1 MMSRVLMI
9 AENFRERVART
20 WGLLGRLL
28 SVAALVLALP
38 VAALAQPAAPQPL
51 PPSAANAGS
60 RTLLDA
66 SGRSVTIMD
75 TTRIVS
81 IGSAVTEILFA
92 LGVGDRVI
100 AVDQT
105 SAYPAAAR
113 ALPNVGYMRALSPE
127 GVLSLG
133 PSLILA
139 VDGSG
144 PRSTLDVLERA
155 SIPVVMI
162 PDDHS
167 AEGVVHKIEAVAQAV
182 GAGAAA
188 APLVAT
194 VRADFAQLAREVATL
209 KTHPSAVF
217 VLSANSGTAVVGGA
231 GTSADAMLRL
241 AGAENAMAGIKGYK
255 PAVDEA
261 AYAADPQAVVVMS
274 GGGQALTPDGVF
286 SLPAFKGT
294 RAATDRR
301 FIVLPGAYLLGF
313 GPRTPL
319 AARDL
324 ALALRPGTVLPPL
337 PVRAWSGEPM
347 P

>member
-1 MMSRVLMI
+1 MTNQTLGIAGRARGLGARIRNFIAPLVRVSCIVL
-9 AENFRERVART
+9 AAQAGTPAVAR
-20 WGLLGRLL
+20 
-28 SVAALVLALP
+28 
-38 VAALAQPAAPQPL
+38 AQSPAAA
-51 PPSAANAGS
+51 SAAAWS
-60 RTLLDA
+60 VVDA
-66 SGRSVTIMD
+66 SGRSVTITD
-75 TTRIVS
+75 ATRIVA

-92 LGVGDRVI
+92 LGLGDRVI

-162 PDDHS
+162 PDEHS
-167 AEGVVHKIEAVAQAV
+167 AEGVVRKIEAVAQAV

-188 APLVAT
+188 GPLVAT
-194 VRADFAQLAREVATL
+194 VRADFAQLAREVGAL

-231 GTSADAMLRL
+231 GTSADAMLKL
-241 AGAENAMAGIKGYK
+241 AGAENAMAAIKGYK

-274 GGGQALTPDGVF
+274 GGGQVLTPETVF

-294 RAATDRR
+294 RAAADRR

-324 ALALRPGTVLPPL
+324 ALALRPGAVLPAL